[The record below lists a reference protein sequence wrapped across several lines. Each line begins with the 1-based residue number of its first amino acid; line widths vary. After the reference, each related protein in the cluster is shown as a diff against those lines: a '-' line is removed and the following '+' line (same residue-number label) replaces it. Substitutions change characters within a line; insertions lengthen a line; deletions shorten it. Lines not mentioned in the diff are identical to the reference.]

1 MSEHRLHFDAL
12 FPHLPRNSYMND
24 RPNILL
30 FLTDDHGAWA
40 NGCYG
45 NSEVQTPTID
55 ALAADGTRF
64 ANAYTRRRRFV
75 RRRAPAS

>member
-12 FPHLPRNSYMND
+12 FRQLPRNSYMND

-40 NGCYG
+40 TGCYG
-45 NSEVQTPTID
+45 NGEVHTPTID
-55 ALAADGTRF
+55 ALASRVRALQML
-64 ANAYTRRRRFV
+64 TRRRRFV

>member
-12 FPHLPRNSYMND
+12 FPQLPRNSYMND

-40 NGCYG
+40 TGCYG
-45 NSEVQTPTID
+45 NGEVQRRPSTRWRLRVR
-55 ALAADGTRF
+55 ALQML
-64 ANAYTRRRRFV
+64 TRRRRFV